1 MRYLDI
7 WYQRSSEK
15 CQVLA
20 TKCNG
25 WERRIDDVDGFDL
38 DRGRLGRWSNRALV
52 GVAAGFELGKA
63 VLTCLGDER
72 LDNPEPR

>member
-1 MRYLDI
+1 M
-7 WYQRSSEK
+7 
-15 CQVLA
+15 
-20 TKCNG
+20 
-25 WERRIDDVDGFDL
+25 ERRIDDVDDFDL
-38 DRGRLGRWSNRALV
+38 DRGRLGRWSNRALG